1 MSGQMSLGS
10 RTAVAI
16 LMLGGSALGG
26 CIIEGRHDGYSNG
39 GYYPP
44 ASPVTSIPACP
55 SGTGQARSV
64 SIDTDKGITTA
75 AGEGVGVFVEYQ
87 AGGHWHVFTSCD
99 TIATGYGC
107 AYDVTAQVSGGTVS
121 NVRGEDLET
130 NDVAG
135 SACPSTAYLSVGTGS
150 NFDGMLFDAPAGATV
165 RVTAALG
172 GVLYP
177 NVIYWV
183 DADIARSD
191 ANSNPLDLTPNA
203 P

>member
-1 MSGQMSLGS
+1 MSGERGIGS
-10 RTAVAI
+10 QTAAAV
-16 LMLGGSALGG
+16 LMLGCSALGG
-26 CIIEGRHDGYSNG
+26 CIIEGHHDGYAG

-44 ASPVTSIPACP
+44 ASPSTSIPVCP
-55 SGTGQARSV
+55 SGTGQAAPV

-75 AGEGVGVFVEYQ
+75 VGEGTGVFVEYQ

-99 TIATGYGC
+99 TIITGYGC
-107 AYDVTAQVSGGTVS
+107 TYDVTAQVFGSTVS

-135 SACPSTAYLSVGTGS
+135 SACPNAAYLSVSTGS
-150 NFDGMLFDAPAGATV
+150 NFDGMLFDAPAGAKV

-172 GVLYP
+172 GALYP
-177 NVIYWV
+177 NLIYWV
-183 DADIARSD
+183 DADVARSD
-191 ANSNPLDLTPNA
+191 ANSNPLDLTPTA